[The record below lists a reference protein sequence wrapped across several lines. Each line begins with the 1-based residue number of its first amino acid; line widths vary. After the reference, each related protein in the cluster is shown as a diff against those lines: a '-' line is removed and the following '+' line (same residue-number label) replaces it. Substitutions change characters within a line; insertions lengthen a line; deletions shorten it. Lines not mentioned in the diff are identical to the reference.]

1 MEAPIPP
8 RGDGGLTRELLLSGG
23 FVEQIRRVSPDFQF
37 CSDVE
42 RAESLGEML
51 RCRPEPGD
59 GVQVFAYGSLIWN
72 PAMRV
77 ADSRL
82 ARIGGWH
89 RSFCLAVR
97 AGRGTAETPGM
108 LLGLEEGGECVG
120 AVLRVAEEDIATE
133 LDILWRREMIGHAYI
148 PRWLP
153 AYALDG
159 TPLGHAIAF
168 TIDPHGPSYAGDVS
182 ERELIHRIANARGIL
197 GTSWDYLVNT
207 RHGLRE
213 LGIADPLIERIGAV
227 VESLGMDI

>member
-1 MEAPIPP
+1 MEVSPPP
-8 RGDGGLTRELLLSGG
+8 RGDGGLTREFLLRGE
-23 FVEQIRRVSPDFQF
+23 FVEQLRRVQPDFAF
-37 CSDVE
+37 CSDAE
-42 RAESLGEML
+42 RAESLDQIL
-51 RCRPEPGD
+51 SCRPERGD
-59 GVQVFAYGSLIWN
+59 GVLVFAYGSLIWN
-72 PAMRV
+72 PAILV

-82 ARIGGWH
+82 ARIEGWH

-108 LLGLEEGGECVG
+108 LLGLEEGGECIG
-120 AVLRVAEEDIATE
+120 AALRIAEEDVETE
-133 LDILWRREMIGHAYI
+133 LDILWRREMVGHGYI

-153 AYALDG
+153 AYTLDG
-159 TPLGHAIAF
+159 VCLGHAIAF
-168 TIDPHGPSYAGDVS
+168 TINPTGPSYAGDVS
-182 ERELIHRIANARGIL
+182 ERELIHRIANARGLL

>member
-1 MEAPIPP
+1 MEVPAPP
-8 RGDGGLTRELLLSGG
+8 RGDGGLTREFLLTGG
-23 FVEQIRRVSPDFQF
+23 FVEQLRSVQPDFNF
-37 CSDVE
+37 RTDAE

-51 RCRPEPGD
+51 ACRPERGD
-59 GVQVFAYGSLIWN
+59 GVLVFAYGSLIWN
-72 PAMRV
+72 PAILV

-82 ARIGGWH
+82 ARIEGWH

-97 AGRGTAETPGM
+97 AGRGTTEIPGM
-108 LLGLEEGGECVG
+108 LLGLEEGGECIG
-120 AVLRVAEEDIATE
+120 AALRISEEDVETE
-133 LDILWRREMIGHAYI
+133 LDILWRREMVGHGYI

-153 AYALDG
+153 TYALNG
-159 TPLGHAIAF
+159 EPLGHAIAF

-182 ERELIHRIANARGIL
+182 ERELIHRIANACGTL